1 MDSSPNTNSISSNRY
16 SNPPKSKKTHLY
28 QPTRQAVYRPS
39 EDNYRYNI
47 ISRSALAKL
56 KNWELNSFPAGWQAY
71 KEYFFLDAPHPAN
84 QGCLTNLQQENGRWR
99 RIVRHNTIE
108 ERLIKEHDKFN
119 KSNQNISTKST
130 IQSKNKVESLA
141 GFLTQPQFSRG
152 LGSCSSQLQ
161 CLREEIFERC
171 LASLQTPKRSNQV
184 AALELQDESL
194 ARSISTISPFELLKL
209 CMGSRS
215 ESIAVQGYLDSL
227 TAQELNGIIYPFAQN
242 VGRLITH
249 RSGNYIAT
257 WLVLRDEKFLAA
269 CELHCSSS
277 LDKLVTNKCAVKVMQ
292 ALAGVS
298 KTFCKVFNQY
308 YKANYK
314 YLKKSKQA
322 SIVMNAVI
330 LHIDIRPPE
339 SIEYLVDRMLNLFS
353 EERADYHTD
362 QLRLLSSILQVFPA
376 LKLEELV
383 LKIID
388 NIGWLAEDRIG
399 NYSVQLLLNEKFA
412 KYSNMLAQKVCMERV
427 FSLFS
432 NRNKMH
438 ILFKLL
444 EINKPAMW
452 HDQLLARAIELPFS
466 TILSLISD
474 PAAGNLLLSLLSTT
488 ESPILITKLEELSS
502 MVEKNK
508 ESHKIIY
515 SGPIDYFLL
524 KLKEVLHL
532 RSLIE
537 KQKGEI

>member
-1 MDSSPNTNSISSNRY
+1 
-16 SNPPKSKKTHLY
+16 
-28 QPTRQAVYRPS
+28 
-39 EDNYRYNI
+39 
-47 ISRSALAKL
+47 
-56 KNWELNSFPAGWQAY
+56 
-71 KEYFFLDAPHPAN
+71 
-84 QGCLTNLQQENGRWR
+84 
-99 RIVRHNTIE
+99 
-108 ERLIKEHDKFN
+108 
-119 KSNQNISTKST
+119 
-130 IQSKNKVESLA
+130 
-141 GFLTQPQFSRG
+141 
-152 LGSCSSQLQ
+152 
-161 CLREEIFERC
+161 
-171 LASLQTPKRSNQV
+171 
-184 AALELQDESL
+184 
-194 ARSISTISPFELLKL
+194 
-209 CMGSRS
+209 
-215 ESIAVQGYLDSL
+215 
-227 TAQELNGIIYPFAQN
+227 
-242 VGRLITH
+242 
-249 RSGNYIAT
+249 
-257 WLVLRDEKFLAA
+257 
-269 CELHCSSS
+269 
-277 LDKLVTNKCAVKVMQ
+277 
-292 ALAGVS
+292 
-298 KTFCKVFNQY
+298 
-308 YKANYK
+308 
-314 YLKKSKQA
+314 
-322 SIVMNAVI
+322 
-330 LHIDIRPPE
+330 
-339 SIEYLVDRMLNLFS
+339 MLNLFS